1 MNSLIFDG
9 FKILF
14 TALIIFA
21 VAQLSQRDTLF
32 AALLAS
38 VPLVSVLAMM
48 WMNHEGANGEEIVD
62 FSKHIVWLV
71 LPSLLLFIVMPELI
85 ERGWSFYPALGG
97 GLSATI
103 IGYFVIVELMKR
115 YQTVT

>member
-1 MNSLIFDG
+1 MQSLAFDSI
-9 FKILF
+9 KILV

-21 VAQLSQRDTLF
+21 VAQLSQRDTLL

-38 VPLVSVLAMM
+38 IPLVSVLAMM
-48 WMNHEGANGEEIVD
+48 WMNHEGATSDEIIN
-62 FSKHIVWLV
+62 FSKDIVWLI

-85 ERGWSFYPALGG
+85 QRGWNFYPALGG

-103 IGYFVIVELMKR
+103 IGYFVMLEIMRRFEDVS
-115 YQTVT
+115 

>member
-1 MNSLIFDG
+1 MQSLVFDSI
-9 FKILF
+9 KILV

-21 VAQLSQRDTLF
+21 VAQLSQRDTLL

-38 VPLVSVLAMM
+38 IPLVSVLAMM
-48 WMNHEGANGEEIVD
+48 CHEGASNDEIIN
-62 FSKHIVWLV
+62 FSKDIVWLI

-85 ERGWSFYPALGG
+85 QRGWDFYPALGG

-103 IGYFVIVELMKR
+103 IGYLLMIEIMDR
-115 YQTVT
+115 FQMAS